1 MKEEDLFP
9 TPPEAPDPNLW
20 ERLRTSPYFW
30 WFGAMFMLA
39 LLVIWLP
46 SQCSYDAMQFPQEN
60 VVDLDKEPFV
70 DQSNDLE
77 IRRDGKWYLR
87 KSNELYSGVGVTFHP
102 NGQKKTRTKFIEG
115 VATGLIEE
123 WDANNTSIGP
133 RFKGEFV
140 P

>member
-1 MKEEDLFP
+1 
-9 TPPEAPDPNLW
+9 
-20 ERLRTSPYFW
+20 
-30 WFGAMFMLA
+30 MFMLA

-77 IRRDGKWYLR
+77 IRRDGRWYLR
-87 KSNELYSGVGVTFHP
+87 KSNELYSGIGVTFHP

-123 WDANNTSIGP
+123 WDANSTSIGP
-133 RFKGEFV
+133 RFKGEFA